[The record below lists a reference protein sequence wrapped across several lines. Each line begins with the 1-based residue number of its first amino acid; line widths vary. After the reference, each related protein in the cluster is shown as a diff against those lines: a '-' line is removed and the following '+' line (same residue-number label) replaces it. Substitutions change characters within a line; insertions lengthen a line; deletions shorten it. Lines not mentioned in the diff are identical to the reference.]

1 MNRKLI
7 ATTAACALAG
17 SLAIGSTFA
26 YLTDRQ
32 TAKNT
37 FTVGSVEISLTEPN
51 FKEENAQNIL
61 PNQLIAKDPTIQNT
75 GKNDAIV
82 FARVTVPTKTVL
94 TAEEAAAG
102 KSTADTTHELFT
114 LLDGSSTEISD
125 SYAKGTPDTPGWT
138 VLSHTTG
145 TGVNYYVL
153 GYTQKIAP
161 KGTAPAVFDSVRYLN
176 VVEGQVSEELN
187 VDVEAFAIQ
196 SGSIQG
202 IDTSSLSKDTL
213 KQVFDTYLNQNPT
226 EKIST
231 GAGA

>member
-37 FTVGSVEISLTEPN
+37 FTVGSVKIELTEPN
-51 FKEENAQNIL
+51 FSEENAKNIL

-114 LLDGSSTEISD
+114 LLDGDTQISD
-125 SYAKGTPDTPGWT
+125 SYAEGTADTPGWT

-145 TGVNYYVL
+145 KNVNYYVL

-161 KGTAPAVFDSVRYLN
+161 NAAAPAVFDSVRYLN
-176 VVEGQVSEELN
+176 VVEGQVSEDLN

-196 SGSIQG
+196 SDSIQG

-213 KQVFDTYLNQNPT
+213 TQVFDTYLNQNPT